1 MTQGEPQDPVPMEQD
16 PGSDLTPEEQEA
28 WNKSEAARAEEL
40 GMAMAA
46 ELTAAKEEA
55 TKSAEARKPSR
66 SPDSER
72 VLRRALRSPSRE
84 RNSKAGGGGSSPM
97 LAPVLEEGA
106 EQKVPSDEEEE
117 VDPEEKEVDGA
128 QENQGET
135 QEDDP

>member
-1 MTQGEPQDPVPMEQD
+1 MEQD
-16 PGSDLTPEEQEA
+16 PGADLTPEEQEA

-55 TKSAEARKPSR
+55 TKSAEAKKARESGSKSR
-66 SPDSER
+66 SPDPER

-84 RNSKAGGGGSSPM
+84 KNSKAEGGDKSPP
-97 LAPVLEEGA
+97 LASVLEEGA
-106 EQKVPSDEEEE
+106 EQRVPSDEQEE
-117 VDPEEKEVDGA
+117 VEPEEKEADGT
-128 QENQGET
+128 QENQGAT